1 MLKSLSHLHAYYWI
15 ARLGSFH
22 AAAARLGL
30 TQPTVTARIR
40 ELERSLGTQLFV
52 RSSRGVQLTPEGA
65 GMFDYVD
72 RILEMVEDLE
82 GRIEKRRPLKGVLKF
97 GAPDNFA
104 IICLSEFLK
113 AMSREHP
120 EFNLAVMIDT
130 SRVLTDAVAD
140 GRLDLAIFSRPL
152 PGAPVRLESLGFQR
166 VIWAAHPMLGL
177 ADRQVHPRDLL
188 AFPIFTSPAPS
199 HLFSILMDWFDACGV
214 KAPRLSSCNSISTI
228 ASMVSAGAGI
238 SVLPQCLINL
248 KSGPPNIQPISVSPP
263 VPDQELFLG
272 LPKGSVNRAIPEIV
286 RIIRSVVA
294 STNYLDGSGQIAS
307 RTGKSPRQSAT
318 AATRR

>member
-30 TQPTVTARIR
+30 TQPTITARIR
-40 ELERSLGTQLFV
+40 ELERNLGAQLFV

-82 GRIEKRRPLKGVLKF
+82 GRVEKRRPLKGILKF

-104 IICLSEFLK
+104 IVCLSEFLK

-130 SRVLTDAVAD
+130 SRVLVDALED
-140 GRLDLAIFSRPL
+140 GQLDLAIFSRPL
-152 PGAPVRLESLGFQR
+152 PGTQLRLESLGFQR

-177 ADRQVHPRDLL
+177 ADRKVQPRDLL
-188 AFPIFTSPAPS
+188 DFTIFTSPAPS
-199 HLFSILMDWFDACGV
+199 HLFSILMDWFDACRL

-238 SVLPQCLINL
+238 SVLPECLVNL
-248 KSGPPNIQPISVSPP
+248 KSGPPNIQPIAVSPP
-263 VPDQELFLG
+263 VPDQELFIG

-286 RIIRSVVA
+286 RIIRAVVA
-294 STNYLDGSGQIAS
+294 STNYLNRSDQIQVRSGKPL
-307 RTGKSPRQSAT
+307 RSA
-318 AATRR
+318 R

>member
-40 ELERSLGTQLFV
+40 ELERSLGTQLFL
-52 RSSRGVQLTPEGA
+52 RTSRGVHLTPEGA

-72 RILEMVEDLE
+72 RILALVEDLE
-82 GRIEKRRPLKGVLKF
+82 GRVEKRRPLKGVLKF

-104 IICLSEFLK
+104 MVCLSEFLK

-130 SRVLTDAVAD
+130 SRVLIDAIEN
-140 GRLDLAIFSRPL
+140 GQLDLAIFSRPL
-152 PGAPVRLESLGFQR
+152 PGAQVRLESIGFQR

-177 ADRQVHPRDLL
+177 SDRKVQPKDLL
-188 AFPIFTSPAPS
+188 DFTIFTSPAPS
-199 HLFSILMDWFDACGV
+199 HLFSILMDWFEACGL
-214 KAPRLSSCNSISTI
+214 KPPRLSSCNSITTI
-228 ASMVSAGAGI
+228 AGLVSSGAGI
-238 SVLPQCLINL
+238 SVLPECLINL
-248 KSGPPNIQPISVSPP
+248 KGGSSNIQPVNVAPA

-272 LPKGSVNRAIPEIV
+272 LPKGNVNRAIPEIV

-294 STNYLDGSGQIAS
+294 TTNYLNASGQLQA
-307 RTGKSPRQSAT
+307 RAGK
-318 AATRR
+318 AARKAR